1 MNANAIKVLIADDEV
16 IIRRG
21 LRSTVPWEKYNM
33 EVVADA
39 PNGARGWEAFL
50 EHRPELIITDIVM
63 PEMNGIEFARKVKE
77 QAPQTKILLLSC
89 HRDFDYA
96 QQGIKLGASGYLLKT
111 AFNDEELEEYLEGF
125 RREIESV
132 THEAQQQGQGSGG
145 ASAGRSSAAAR
156 RDALLLEWLFGLS
169 DAFVAEL
176 RQWLAGEWSW
186 MNEPVHMTLVT
197 HSGLG
202 QAERPGSGT
211 AAIGSGLTVSSMG
224 AGASGRKG
232 GGGADAASCTTAS
245 ASPAATPVAGQALL
259 ERLRGLFVS
268 GGDCRLEAIPIGD
281 DRCLLVST
289 APCKAKL
296 DAELLELKASHPKLA
311 WSSHGFVDG
320 IEPWLET
327 ARKLHRQAELQKTY
341 DLQLHDWP
349 QPIAIAVQK
358 IVGNVHLSLCVSDVA
373 REVGLSRS
381 HFSTLFRKTVGQS
394 FISYAYTMKL
404 KVASQ
409 LLSTTQLTIQDIS
422 DKVGM
427 PDAKYFSKWF
437 KRCTGETPSQFRQRK
452 RQASANAS
460 PHGA

>member
-21 LRSTVPWEKYNM
+21 LRSTVPWDKYNM

-125 RREIESV
+125 RREIESAA
-132 THEAQQQGQGSGG
+132 HEQQQGQGSGG
-145 ASAGRSSAAAR
+145 ASAGRTSAAAK

-186 MNEPVHMTLVT
+186 MNEPVHMTLIT

-202 QAERPGSGT
+202 QAEGG
-211 AAIGSGLTVSSMG
+211 G
-224 AGASGRKG
+224 AGAS
-232 GGGADAASCTTAS
+232 A
-245 ASPAATPVAGQALL
+245 ALL

-437 KRCTGETPSQFRQRK
+437 KRCTGETPSQFRQQK
-452 RQASANAS
+452 RQASNNAT